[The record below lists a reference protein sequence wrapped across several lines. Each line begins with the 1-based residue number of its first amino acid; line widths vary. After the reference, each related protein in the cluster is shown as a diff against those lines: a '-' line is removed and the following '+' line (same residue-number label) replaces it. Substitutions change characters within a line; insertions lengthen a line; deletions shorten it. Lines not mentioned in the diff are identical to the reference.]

1 MLAASPLDEDQA
13 ARYYAIMNLARIYL
27 VTNTAKP
34 RALQMLAD
42 LKVWCQRHDI
52 EAIPVSEPILRDDED
67 ALVLA
72 LGGDGT
78 VLRAAGFFST
88 TAIPILGI
96 NLGSL
101 GFLTQ
106 TTIDDLPHVMDKLLA
121 DQFLV
126 EERMRL
132 SYRGAGFEGTVLNDL
147 VITGVKESP
156 FCEVELSWGDGVVSA
171 FPGDGVIL
179 ATATGST
186 AYSLSAGGP
195 IIVPPAACILA
206 TPLAAHKLGL
216 RPVIFPPE
224 ESIRAVARTKV
235 RLFTDGDYIS
245 ELDAGAEIVVRRA
258 EIPTYLI
265 RLADSP
271 TFFRVLDK
279 KLNWADAEQRKYR
292 D

>member
-1 MLAASPLDEDQA
+1 
-13 ARYYAIMNLARIYL
+13 MNLARIYL
-27 VTNTAKP
+27 VTNATKP
-34 RALQMLAD
+34 RALKTLAD
-42 LKVWCQRHDI
+42 LKVWCQEHDI
-52 EAIPVSEPILRDDED
+52 DAVPVSEPISRDDES
-67 ALVLA
+67 AIVVA

-78 VLRAAGFFST
+78 VLRAADLFSK
-88 TAIPILGI
+88 TAIPVLGI

-106 TTIDDLPHVMDKLLA
+106 ATINNLLQVMDKLLA
-121 DQFLV
+121 DRFLV

-132 SYRGAGFEGTVLNDL
+132 SFRAADSEGTVLNDL
-147 VITGVKESP
+147 VITGAKESP
-156 FCEVELSWGDGVVSA
+156 FCEIELSWGDGVVSA

-179 ATATGST
+179 STATGST

-195 IIVPPAACILA
+195 VIVPPAACILA

-216 RPVIFPPE
+216 RPVIFPPDE
-224 ESIRAVARTKV
+224 IIRVVAITPV

-245 ELDAGAEIVVRRA
+245 ELAPGAEIVVRRA

-271 TFFRVLDK
+271 AFFRVLDE
-279 KLNWADAEQRKYR
+279 KLNWADAEQREYR
-292 D
+292 G

>member
-1 MLAASPLDEDQA
+1 
-13 ARYYAIMNLARIYL
+13 MNLARIYL
-27 VTNTAKP
+27 VTNVTKP
-34 RALQMLAD
+34 RALKTLAD
-42 LKVWCQRHDI
+42 LKVWCQGHDI
-52 EAIPVSEPILRDDED
+52 DAVPVSEPILRDDEN
-67 ALVLA
+67 AIVVA

-78 VLRAAGFFST
+78 VLRAADFFSK
-88 TAIPILGI
+88 TAVPILGI

-106 TTIDDLPHVMDKLLA
+106 ATINDLPQVMDKLLA
-121 DQFLV
+121 DRFLV

-132 SYRGAGFEGTVLNDL
+132 SFHAADSEGTVLNDL

-156 FCEVELSWGDGVVSA
+156 FCEIELSWGDGVVSA

-179 ATATGST
+179 STATGST

-195 IIVPPAACILA
+195 VIVPPAACILA

-216 RPVIFPPE
+216 RPVIFPPDE
-224 ESIRAVARTKV
+224 IIRVTALSPV

-245 ELDAGAEIVVRRA
+245 KLAPDAEIIVRRV

-271 TFFRVLDK
+271 AFFCVLDE
-279 KLNWADAEQRKYR
+279 KLNWADAEQREYR
-292 D
+292 G